1 MEKRNVKDL
10 SVYRKRFE
18 DDASSFNEFQAMD
31 FVKELKNQGLNDEAI
46 EVGKTFMQAAP
57 ALTKYINHYA
67 YALYNKFIKID
78 EEQIA
83 AKENLFF
90 SIVDEIVELCA
101 QENYSPLEVTINK
114 AMKYV
119 LNQNPVDWAK
129 LNDLL
134 DKLNPLTLD
143 DKPFVNNEGKEF
155 ESKKEKWYRL
165 KVRATYE
172 LKDYRACVEAC
183 NVALNTRL
191 KWHYSNLNWIKYYR
205 ACSLVELERYNE
217 AQNEFL
223 ALKGRFNKVNFDV
236 IYQLYLNTDQ
246 KNEAYT
252 SLIYEFFV
260 SGYDLENMNIY
271 NHILEMAKDKNVE
284 NIIVLTAA
292 LINKL
297 NTENGKEATIDVD
310 ISKYDNADS
319 SKVYDS
325 LYNQLMDNLE
335 LFIER
340 QESKVVYYNEDKEYG
355 SLYVHDSDN
364 LFFRQADYI
373 YDEEVQKRD
382 VVEFSVMKTFDT
394 KKQQPTSKAVL
405 LKTLYEDINY

>member
-18 DDASSFNEFQAMD
+18 EDASSFNEFQAMD

-57 ALTKYINHYA
+57 ALTKYINHYG
-67 YALYNKFIKID
+67 YALYNKFIMID

-101 QENYSPLEVTINK
+101 QENYSPLEATINK

-119 LNQNPVDWAK
+119 LGKKPIDYAK
-129 LNDLL
+129 LNELL
-134 DKLNPLTLD
+134 DKLNPLSLD
-143 DKPFVNNEGKEF
+143 DKPFVNNEGREF

-172 LKDYRACVEAC
+172 LKDYKACIEAC
-183 NVALNTRL
+183 NIALNTRL
-191 KWHYSNLNWIKYYR
+191 KWHNSNLNWIKYYR

-292 LINKL
+292 LNNKL

>member
-1 MEKRNVKDL
+1 MKDL

-18 DDASSFNEFQAMD
+18 DDPSQFNDFQAMD

-78 EEQIA
+78 EEVI
-83 AKENLFF
+83 KEKESLFF
-90 SIVDEIVELCA
+90 SILDEIVELCA
-101 QENYSPLEVTINK
+101 QENYSPLEPTINK
-114 AMKYV
+114 AIKYV
-119 LNQNPVDWAK
+119 INKKPINYAK
-129 LNDLL
+129 VNELL
-134 DKLNPLTLD
+134 DKLNPLLLD
-143 DKPFVNNEGKEF
+143 DKPFVTKDGKEF

-172 LKDYRACVEAC
+172 LEEYKDCIEAC
-183 NVALNTRL
+183 NIALNTHL
-191 KWHYSNLNWIKYYR
+191 KWHNSTLNWIKYYR
-205 ACSLVELERYNE
+205 ASSLVKLERYAE

-223 ALKGRFNKVNFDV
+223 ALKGRFNQVNFDV
-236 IYQLYLNTDQ
+236 IYNLYLNTDQ

-252 SLIYEFFV
+252 SLIYEFFI
-260 SGYDLENMNIY
+260 SGYDYSNMNIY
-271 NHILEMAKDKNVE
+271 NHIIEMAKDKNVDK
-284 NIIVLTAA
+284 VLTAA
-292 LINKL
+292 CALVYKL
-297 NTENGKEATIDVD
+297 DTENGKDVTCDVD
-310 ISKYDNADS
+310 ISKYENADS
-319 SKVYDS
+319 SKMYDT
-325 LYNQLMDNLE
+325 LYNQLMDSLE

-340 QESKVVYYNEDKEYG
+340 QESKVVYYNEEKEYG
-355 SLYVHDSDN
+355 SIHVYDGDN

-382 VVEFSVMKTFDT
+382 VVEFSTMKAYDA
-394 KKQQPTSKAVL
+394 KKQQTTTKAVL

>member
-18 DDASSFNEFQAMD
+18 EDPSSFNEFQAMD

-57 ALTKYINHYA
+57 TLSRYINHYG
-67 YALYNKFIKID
+67 YALYNKFIKIED
-78 EEQIA
+78 EAI
-83 AKENLFF
+83 KEKESLFF

-101 QENYSPLEVTINK
+101 QENYSPLEATINR

-119 LNQNPVDWAK
+119 LNQKPVDYAK
-129 LNDLL
+129 LIELL
-134 DKLNPLTLD
+134 DKLNPLALD
-143 DKPFVNNEGKEF
+143 DSPFINPQGKEY

-172 LKDYRACVEAC
+172 LKQFKECVETC
-183 NVALNTRL
+183 NVALTLHL

-205 ACSLVELERYNE
+205 ASSLVELGRYDE

-223 ALKGRFNKVNFDV
+223 ALRGRFNQVNFEV
-236 IYQLYLNTDQ
+236 LYQLYLNTDA
-246 KNEAYT
+246 KNDAYT

-260 SGYDLENMNIY
+260 SGYDYDNMNIY

-284 NIIVLTAA
+284 NIITLAAA
-292 LINKL
+292 LIHKL
-297 NTENGKEATIDVD
+297 KIENGKECTCEED
-310 ISKYDNADS
+310 ISKYEDADS
-319 SKVYDS
+319 SKIFDS
-325 LYNQLMDNLE
+325 LYNQLMEHLD

-340 QESKVVYYNEDKEYG
+340 HESRVVFYNQEKEYG
-355 SLYVHDSDN
+355 SLYVRDENN

-382 VVEFSVMKTFDT
+382 VVEYSVMKTFDV
-394 KKQQPTSKAVL
+394 KKQQPATKAVL
-405 LKTLYEDINY
+405 LKTLYEDIRY